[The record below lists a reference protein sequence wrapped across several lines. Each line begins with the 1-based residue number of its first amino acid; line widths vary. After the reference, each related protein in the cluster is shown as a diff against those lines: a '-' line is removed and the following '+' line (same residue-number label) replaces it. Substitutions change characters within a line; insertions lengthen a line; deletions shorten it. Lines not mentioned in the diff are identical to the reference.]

1 MCTILRKS
9 APIII
14 YYYYYRPFP
23 FITPVSITCTHDD
36 FIRINGDDPV
46 LSQLVCLKVI
56 AVRENGY
63 NGTPELSFY
72 ALTAIDNHPLS
83 PVNESIPIVSNIC
96 RISISTEGIYKTF
109 TFRYIPT
116 AASTN
121 YEAQFLQYCSP
132 LINVQ
137 WSPIKSLPS
146 PTIYVLE
153 LDINRLIVEGFIPPI
168 ITFSFPI
175 LDTLEDRLELEELAA
190 NRHHCTLIPCT
201 DFIVCPATM
210 FEPTN
215 NVPQHKHCTNNQCVR
230 FFEENFD

>member
-9 APIII
+9 DSIII
-14 YYYYYRPFP
+14 YLYSYRPFP
-23 FITPVSITCTHDD
+23 LKTLVSITCTHDN
-36 FIRINGDDPV
+36 FFRINGDDPN

-63 NGTPELSFY
+63 NGAPELSFY

-83 PVNESIPIVSNIC
+83 PVNESIPMDSNIC
-96 RISISTEGIYKTF
+96 RISMTTEGVYKTF

-121 YEAQFLQYCSP
+121 YEARFLQYCSP
-132 LINVQ
+132 LVNVQ

-153 LDINRLIVEGFIPPI
+153 MDVNRLIADGFVPPTI
-168 ITFSFPI
+168 NFSFPI
-175 LDTLEDRLELEELAA
+175 LDTLEDRLELEELVAS
-190 NRHHCTLIPCT
+190 RHHCTLIPCT
-201 DFIVCPATM
+201 DFIICPTTM

-215 NVPQHKHCTNNQCVR
+215 DVPQHKHCTNNQCVR